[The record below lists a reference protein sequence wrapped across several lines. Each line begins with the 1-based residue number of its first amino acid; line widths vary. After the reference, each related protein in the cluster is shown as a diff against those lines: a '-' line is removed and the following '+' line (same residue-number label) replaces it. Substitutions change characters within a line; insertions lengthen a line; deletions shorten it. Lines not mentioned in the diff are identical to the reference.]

1 MDTLDWIIII
11 SIVVFL
17 CLGIW
22 GVRFPR
28 SGKDWKKS
36 REETMSLLF
45 RLSLFLAFFL
55 LLWYIMGVVEWPD
68 AMDMIIWI
76 SVITF
81 ILLILAAIFLPT
93 GAGLNLGKKDRNT
106 KTADDDED

>member
-11 SIVVFL
+11 SIIVFL

-36 REETMSLLF
+36 REETMSMVF
-45 RLSLFLAFFL
+45 SLSLFLAFFL
-55 LLWYIMGVVEWPD
+55 LLWYLMGVVDWPP

-76 SVITF
+76 SAITF
-81 ILLILAAIFLPT
+81 LLLILAAIFLPT
-93 GAGLNLGKKDRNT
+93 GTGLNLGKKD
-106 KTADDDED
+106 KVQTADDDED